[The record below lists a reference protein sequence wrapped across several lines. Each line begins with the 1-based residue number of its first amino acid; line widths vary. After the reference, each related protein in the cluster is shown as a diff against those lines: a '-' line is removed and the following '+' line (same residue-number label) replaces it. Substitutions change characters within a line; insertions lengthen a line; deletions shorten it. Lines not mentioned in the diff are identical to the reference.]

1 MINLSASL
9 IKDFL
14 VCQKRAYFRINYT
27 GQSEQTKEMAL
38 GSLVHS
44 VLETN
49 WKIKEEAVKAVT
61 ELAKQYNL
69 TTGLEKAY
77 SCVDNFFEIFASLF
91 SDEDKI
97 EYLFRVPF
105 SSEVILIGKIDRIH
119 NHAIYDYKTSS
130 RDPKDIDS
138 DIQFILYYLAY
149 AKIFSRLPA
158 GVFQVSLQTK
168 KLHKFTPQEKNIKKL
183 EHEIIPLVTETIKK
197 GVFEMNGYPKACKHC
212 SFHKVC
218 RGVK

>member
-44 VLETN
+44 VLETSWN
-49 WKIKEEAVKAVT
+49 DKEKAIKEVS

-77 SCVDNFFEIFASLF
+77 SCVENYFEVFSGLF
-91 SDEDKI
+91 SEDDRI
-97 EYLFRVPF
+97 EYLFRTPLT
-105 SSEVILIGKIDRIH
+105 SEINLIGKMDRIH
-119 NHAIYDYKTSS
+119 NNAIYDYKTSS
-130 RDPKDIDS
+130 RDPKDINS
-138 DIQFILYYLAY
+138 DIQFILYYVAY
-149 AKIFSRLPA
+149 SKIFSKQPS

-168 KLHKFTPQEKNIKKL
+168 KLHKFTPQEKNIKNL
-183 EHEIIPLVTETIKK
+183 ENEIVPLVVQTIK
-197 GVFEMNGYPKACKHC
+197 GGMFETNGYPRACKHC
-212 SFHKVC
+212 SFHKIC
-218 RGVK
+218 QGKK